1 MLLLFTFVMTNEGQ
15 IDNQSES
22 IYEPQTE
29 EFEKSWNIMFT
40 PLKEDRILEDFEEDD
55 DELL

>member
-1 MLLLFTFVMTNEGQ
+1 MNKSIKRGVAIVLLLFTFVMTNEEQ

-29 EFEKSWNIMFT
+29 EFEK
-40 PLKEDRILEDFEEDD
+40 KLEYHVYTIKRR
-55 DELL
+55 

>member
-1 MLLLFTFVMTNEGQ
+1 MTNEGQ